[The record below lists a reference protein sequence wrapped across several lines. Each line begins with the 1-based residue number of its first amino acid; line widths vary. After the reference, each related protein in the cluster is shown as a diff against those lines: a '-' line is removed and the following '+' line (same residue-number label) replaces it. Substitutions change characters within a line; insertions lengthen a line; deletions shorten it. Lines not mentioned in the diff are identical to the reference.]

1 MGTHISGSDIQ
12 VVTACQVPKCCQS
25 VDFSFGRDDL
35 FFFFLKCLLE
45 ISKSKLDF
53 QAPFIALVSVKA
65 KTVLHSILENVHN
78 FGRREQIILVNKSHY
93 LRARFVCPHLHSRL
107 GNGLSLDDKKKIEA
121 HS

>member
-1 MGTHISGSDIQ
+1 MEVTSKLSQHAKSPNAVNLWISPLGEM
-12 VVTACQVPKCCQS
+12 T
-25 VDFSFGRDDL
+25 FF